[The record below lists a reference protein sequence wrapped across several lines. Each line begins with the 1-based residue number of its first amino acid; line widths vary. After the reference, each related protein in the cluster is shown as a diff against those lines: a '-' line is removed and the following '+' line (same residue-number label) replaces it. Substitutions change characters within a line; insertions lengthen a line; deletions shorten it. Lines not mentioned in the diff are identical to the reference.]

1 MRRFRDCALIAALA
15 VFAPAL
21 GCGGEEP
28 PPAAPQAA
36 TPPPPPPTEPA
47 KPEPPPA
54 PKKSMAELQKEAIG
68 LALAGL
74 NGQDPKKFASV
85 YADDGVIS
93 VAGLNE
99 VNGRA
104 AVELNM
110 TEWFET
116 FKDVKLGFSRVW
128 VKGETLVLE
137 WVING
142 KHHGELFG
150 VKGTEQPIGHYGL
163 SIVTMNPDGK
173 VTSEHRYGE
182 LGTVMT
188 QVGAA
193 GAKAKPRP
201 IPSVPATPETILST
215 STPEEEKNLEVAK
228 SVLASLEGGKKE
240 ADFTNLLADDVEQ
253 DGLFHLEMSKG
264 KDGAKKFYKSFT
276 TAFPDAKFETT
287 KTLAVGDYA
296 IVESVLKGT
305 HKGAL
310 GTIQATKKPI
320 AIHLVDIFKIKDGK
334 VARAWTYQNSLE
346 MQQQLGLFN
355 IAQAGNIPASQAT
368 SAKAAPAAPAKPAA
382 GAAPAKPAAGA
393 TGGGGKGTGGGGGN
407 DTGGGGGKGTGGGG
421 GGSGGG
427 NDTGGGGGKGTGG
440 GGGGK
445 K

>member
-1 MRRFRDCALIAALA
+1 MRRIGFAFALIAALTPA
-15 VFAPAL
+15 VYA
-21 GCGGEEP
+21 CGGEEP
-28 PPAAPQAA
+28 PPAAPPPPA
-36 TPPPPPPTEPA
+36 PPPPPPPA
-47 KPEPPPA
+47 TTPPPEPPP
-54 PKKSMAELQKEAIG
+54 PPKSMAEMQKEAIAD
-68 LALAGL
+68 ALKGL
-74 NGQDPKKFASV
+74 NGQDPKKFAAV
-85 YADDGVIS
+85 YADNGVIS

-104 AVELNM
+104 AVEQNM

-150 VKGTEQPIGHYGL
+150 VKGTEQQIGHYGL
-163 SIVTMNPDGK
+163 SVVTMNSEGK
-173 VTSEHRYGE
+173 VASEHRYGE

-188 QVGAA
+188 QIGGA

-201 IPSVPATPETILST
+201 IPAIPAAPETIMST
-215 STPEEEKNLEVAK
+215 STPDEEKNAEVAK
-228 SVLASLEGGKKE
+228 NVLGALEAGKKE
-240 ADFTNLLADDVEQ
+240 ADFTGLLADDVEQ

-264 KDGAKKFYKSFT
+264 KDGAKKFHKSFT
-276 TAFPDAKFETT
+276 TAFPDAKFEVQ
-287 KTLAVGDYA
+287 KTIAVADYA

-310 GTIQATKKPI
+310 GTIQPTKRPI
-320 AIHLVDIFKIKDGK
+320 ALHLVDIFKIKDGK
-334 VARAWTYQNSLE
+334 VAKAWTYQNSLE

-355 IAQAGNIPASQAT
+355 VATAGTVPASQ
-368 SAKAAPAAPAKPAA
+368 KPAA
-382 GAAPAKPAAGA
+382 TPASAPPKPA
-393 TGGGGKGTGGGGGN
+393 TGGGGGTGGGTGGGGGGGK

-421 GGSGGG
+421 GG
-427 NDTGGGGGKGTGG
+427 
-440 GGGGK
+440 GGK

>member
-1 MRRFRDCALIAALA
+1 MRRIRYVVVALA
-15 VFAPAL
+15 AFAPAL

-28 PPAAPQAA
+28 PPVTPQQPVV
-36 TPPPPPPTEPA
+36 TPPPPPTTEPA
-47 KPEPPPA
+47 KPEPPPP
-54 PKKSMAELQKEAIG
+54 PKPTMAELQKAAIG
-68 LALAGL
+68 AALEGL

-85 YADDGVIS
+85 YAEDGVIS

-104 AVELNM
+104 AVERNM

-128 VKGETLVLE
+128 VKNDTLVLE

-163 SIVTMNPDGK
+163 SIVTMSPEGK
-173 VTSEHRYGE
+173 VASEHRYGE

-188 QVGAA
+188 QVG
-193 GAKAKPRP
+193 GAKAKARP
-201 IPSVPATPETILST
+201 IPAVPPAPETIMST
-215 STPEEEKNLEVAK
+215 AAADEEKNVEVAK
-228 SVLASLEGGKKE
+228 SVLASLEAGKKE

-287 KTLAVGDYA
+287 KTLAIGDYA
-296 IVESVLKGT
+296 IIESVLKGT

-310 GTIQATKKPI
+310 GTIQPTKKPI
-320 AIHLVDIFKIKDGK
+320 AIHLVDIFRIKDGK
-334 VARAWTYQNSLE
+334 VVRAWTYQNSLE

-355 IAQAGNIPASQAT
+355 IASAGNIPASQAT
-368 SAKAAPAAPAKPAA
+368 PAKAAAAPAPAKPAA
-382 GAAPAKPAAGA
+382 TPTPAKSAATPAPAKPA
-393 TGGGGKGTGGGGGN
+393 GGGGGH

-421 GGSGGG
+421 GKG
-427 NDTGGGGGKGTGG
+427 TGGGGGKGTGG
-440 GGGGK
+440 GGGK
-445 K
+445 N

>member
-1 MRRFRDCALIAALA
+1 MRRIHLVFVALA
-15 VFAPAL
+15 AFAPVL

-28 PPAAPQAA
+28 QPVAPQHPV
-36 TPPPPPPTEPA
+36 TPPPPPPVEPA
-47 KPEPPPA
+47 KPEPPPP
-54 PKKSMAELQKEAIG
+54 PKPSMAELQKEAIG
-68 LALAGL
+68 EALKGL

-85 YADDGVIS
+85 YADDGVIT

-99 VNGRA
+99 VSGRSA
-104 AVELNM
+104 IEQNM

-116 FKDVKLGFSRVW
+116 FKDVKLAFSRVW
-128 VKGETLVLE
+128 VKNEVLVLE

-163 SIVTMNPDGK
+163 SVVTVNPEGK
-173 VTSEHRYGE
+173 VASEHRYGE

-188 QVGAA
+188 QVG
-193 GAKAKPRP
+193 GAKAKARP
-201 IPSVPATPETILST
+201 IPAIPAAPETIMST
-215 STPEEEKNLEVAK
+215 STPDEEKNVEVAK

-240 ADFTNLLADDVEQ
+240 AEFTNLLADDIEQ

-287 KTLAVGDYA
+287 KTLAIGDYA

-310 GTIQATKKPI
+310 GTIQPTKKPVALHI
-320 AIHLVDIFKIKDGK
+320 VDIFKIKDGK

-355 IAQAGNIPASQAT
+355 VASAGNIPASQAT
-368 SAKAAPAAPAKPAA
+368 PAKPAGGAAAPAKPAGGA
-382 GAAPAKPAAGA
+382 AAPAKPAGGA
-393 TGGGGKGTGGGGGN
+393 AAPAKPGGGNGTGGGK

-421 GGSGGG
+421 GH
-427 NDTGGGGGKGTGG
+427 
-440 GGGGK
+440 GGK